1 LLLFLCLC
9 ELFPNSSY
17 PLFKLLDLQ
26 LQGKDYLIIPTFT
39 EVLLCSM
46 ILLSGG
52 SRCLQLLALTPQHF
66 LGSAGFDLG
75 EFMIWTVLLCIFLM
89 RDAICKQGIAFAALC
104 LFVERRRLFLGK
116 LTFKITASAINTFA
130 LFGFPRSDAELKGG
144 LCLPLP
150 FTHDHP
156 NILLTFSHGIRVAP
170 PNLLPTGFLPVCSE
184 HNEYLRER

>member
-1 LLLFLCLC
+1 
-9 ELFPNSSY
+9 
-17 PLFKLLDLQ
+17 
-26 LQGKDYLIIPTFT
+26 
-39 EVLLCSM
+39 M

-130 LFGFPRSDAELKGG
+130 LFGFPWGEAKLEYSF
-144 LCLPLP
+144 CLSLSLI
-150 FTHDHP
+150 HHQP
-156 NILLTFSHGIRVAP
+156 NSLTSFSYSIRTAP
-170 PNLLPTGFLPVCSE
+170 GHLLPTGFLPICSQ
-184 HNEYLRER
+184 